1 MGNTIDKIAEIEY
14 NEEICLAVIERD
26 EDLKKIFTDEI
37 KISFPIL
44 YQLASCNTM
53 NPDTSQFIR
62 ELFDFIILT
71 KTNLV
76 NDYLFL
82 AKSRGVLISTP
93 IVEKLEKP
101 IIKEKKKKEKI
112 LPRRFG
118 KDKIIKEIEKQNGK
132 ATPPQL
138 AALDLNDL
146 KNIMIV
152 LNTRLIKDML
162 TDDKTLSEVDYREI
176 RSAVNIFK
184 NKVKRIL
191 KKN

>member
-82 AKSRGVLISTP
+82 AKSRGVLINAP
-93 IVEKLEKP
+93 IVEKQEKP
-101 IIKEKKKKEKI
+101 IVKEKKKKEKI

-146 KNIMIV
+146 KNITIV